1 MRKKQLRQ
9 RLIKMLASNHICS
22 QQSIQNES
30 STFTHSQLRASL
42 SIIQPSGKAKQL
54 PECVV
59 MVMICTIATRDLGSR
74 YLDTFYSYLKC
85 GKSIFV
91 SISYIWSMPW
101 KLRSSLLLIVL
112 RKCLFIPVFVQP
124 LNIEETRY
132 CLFEN
137 KHNFK
142 KAMHAIDLL

>member
-1 MRKKQLRQ
+1 
-9 RLIKMLASNHICS
+9 
-22 QQSIQNES
+22 
-30 STFTHSQLRASL
+30 
-42 SIIQPSGKAKQL
+42 
-54 PECVV
+54 
-59 MVMICTIATRDLGSR
+59 MICTIATRDLGSR

-142 KAMHAIDLL
+142 KAMHAIDLLWCKLASCEFSCSWPLSVAEFICSVKHPIIKSATGTPAIRKLYFPLLAFSML